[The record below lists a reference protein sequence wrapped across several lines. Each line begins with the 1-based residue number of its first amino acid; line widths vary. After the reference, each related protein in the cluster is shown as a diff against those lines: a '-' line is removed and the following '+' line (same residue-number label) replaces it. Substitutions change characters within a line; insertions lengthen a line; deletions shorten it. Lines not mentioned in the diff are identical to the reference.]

1 VLPSLLLCFVL
12 AWPYIFHLLS
22 NRPAW
27 IGNRPQPPG
36 YWFPMTAGRILSA
49 AGLDYFWE
57 GDWLALSGWKATLFR
72 IAQAMTSL
80 SYCWVWV
87 GILLGAFSLVRSLRS
102 RTLLVAD
109 RLTAVCL
116 MILVAQCLLDGA
128 TGTFFHPHYFN
139 GTWIAYVFLAWL
151 AVGAMASKGWA
162 AVSWI
167 QTVSL
172 AGILAFLII
181 ETHVRG
187 GTRGVH
193 YGATLGNQLE
203 VVDKLNSRPDSPV
216 ALSVYQYASFPHALT
231 VLRTL
236 YPPTANPERG
246 PISRLQIAYAT
257 ADPNDGHLAVRE
269 LPGP

>member
-1 VLPSLLLCFVL
+1 
-12 AWPYIFHLLS
+12 
-22 NRPAW
+22 
-27 IGNRPQPPG
+27 
-36 YWFPMTAGRILSA
+36 
-49 AGLDYFWE
+49 
-57 GDWLALSGWKATLFR
+57 
-72 IAQAMTSL
+72 MTSL

-181 ETHVRG
+181 QTHGRG
-187 GTRGVH
+187 GTRGVN

-231 VLRTL
+231 VLRAL
-236 YPPTANPERG
+236 HPPPESQEGR
-246 PISRLQIAYAT
+246 PAARLQIVYAT
-257 ADPNDGHLAVRE
+257 DDPNDGHITVRE